1 MTATIVLAL
10 VMGACML
17 AVALAL
23 RSARRNARRLEEL
36 SQLYWQL
43 QYEVRELQLSLER
56 QARAPGEPASRPPK
70 TASAEVFVPLTSL
83 KR

>member
-10 VMGACML
+10 VTGACML

-23 RSARRNARRLEEL
+23 RSARRNARRLDEL

-56 QARAPGEPASRPPK
+56 QAPGEPASRPPK
-70 TASAEVFVPLTSL
+70 TASAGVFVPLTSL